1 MQAPFCLQTFAPID
15 DAPALSD
22 WLSEQARLHPDQRLH
37 ALLDGAQIEGLPSNL
52 KKLAPQSCGSLFGI
66 LGKHD
71 VETAGCWLVD
81 VDVNAGQASRCL
93 NMCCD
98 EALAHP
104 AVVWLQ
110 SPLGLHELLQLL
122 AHRMDAKLKRGPEA
136 FFRYYD
142 PRIFTNLVKALKP
155 EQAPFLSMASRWYW
169 FDHAF
174 KRCIL
179 DVSLDVEA
187 ACRFATPCEID
198 QDQEN
203 ILIEGSLPFEVM
215 KLLDED
221 DPEALEAIPLK
232 DRYAL
237 IKQGVDK
244 TLAKGQRSLL
254 AMVEACGEILAATT
268 GAANGH

>member
-1 MQAPFCLQTFAPID
+1 MPQPFAQISDQPE
-15 DAPALSD
+15 LSG
-22 WLSEQARLHPDQRLH
+22 WLIEQSRLHPNQRLY

-52 KKLAPQSCGSLFGI
+52 KKLAPPSCGSLFGR
-66 LGKHD
+66 LGKCD
-71 VETAGCWLVD
+71 VEAAGGWLVD

-93 NMCCD
+93 NMSCD

-110 SPLGLHELLQLL
+110 SPLGLQELLQLL
-122 AHRMDAKLKRGPEA
+122 APRMDAKLKRGPEV

-174 KRCIL
+174 NRCTL
-179 DVSLDVEA
+179 DVPLDVEA
-187 ACRFATPCEID
+187 ARRFATPFEID
-198 QDQEN
+198 QEQEKA
-203 ILIEGSLPFEVM
+203 LIDGSLPYEVM
-215 KLLDED
+215 KELDEE
-221 DPEALEAIPLK
+221 DPEALEAIPLR

-237 IKQGVDK
+237 VKRGVDM

-254 AMVEACGEILAATT
+254 AMVEACREILAATT
-268 GAANGH
+268 GAANDQ